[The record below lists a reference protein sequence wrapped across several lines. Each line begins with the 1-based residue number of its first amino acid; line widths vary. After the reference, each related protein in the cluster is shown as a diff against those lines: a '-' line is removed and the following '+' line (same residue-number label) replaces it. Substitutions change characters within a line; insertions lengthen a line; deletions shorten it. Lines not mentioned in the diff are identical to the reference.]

1 MTRRL
6 IALALAW
13 SLLAAPATA
22 HELVVTHVERDLA
35 RATERLARLTQPTP
49 ATMLSDVE
57 VHQHF
62 ERALSDH
69 LVGEH
74 TRAAERF
81 YALEP
86 YVRDAS
92 LRQEVQWYRAE
103 TLLAADLPNLA
114 EQALDSILA
123 DPTHPYHPR
132 ALEEA
137 MRLAGE
143 RRQPERLVRLAEA
156 APPQPGATQ
165 PQLSYTLGRA
175 WLQLGKHDHAVAA
188 LRAVPAEAPDYPRAR
203 YVLGAAH
210 TAAGRIREAEAAFGE
225 AMGPTAPPAVAAR
238 ARLALARLA
247 HHRGDL
253 DTAAWHYAALD
264 LRSGLL
270 AEALH
275 ELAWVYV
282 AADKPMA
289 AVATIDHFL
298 EAFPDHAAAGSLGAA
313 RGRLLHKAGEE
324 ERAEEAYAAVEAM
337 HLPLVDTL
345 DSATAEEAAHWILGA
360 TRVPDTVPAWAQQRL
375 ARPRAVRSSLDSR
388 SHLERTREALEQ
400 GQSLSDALAAV
411 DPAQEQD
418 HSDQRAVAAVLLEVA
433 RGLLSA
439 AEAHINAP
447 SAPHDARSH
456 RRHHEALEREL
467 QQTEAG
473 SHDLDAVR
481 ALLSHVEA
489 HRSAVRAAGVDEHH
503 DLATQRLD
511 ELVMALHDSRSS
523 AEAWLATPRAAPPPA
538 WRGELARCTEALH
551 EARLEAQ
558 RLDQVVDETLHDAVA
573 SAVHQAKNEADAQLE
588 AALAGLA
595 DVTWA
600 RLTATG
606 DARDTLIGERDEQVH
621 ALEALFEVASAR

>member
-6 IALALAW
+6 IAMALAW

-22 HELVVTHVERDLA
+22 HELVVTHVEHDLA
-35 RATERLARLTQPTP
+35 RATERLARLTEPTP

-103 TLLAADLPNLA
+103 TLLAAELPNLA
-114 EQALDSILA
+114 EQALDSVLA
-123 DPTHPYHPR
+123 DPSHPYHPR
-132 ALEEA
+132 ALDEA

-143 RRQPERLVRLAEA
+143 RRQPERLVRLAEVA
-156 APPQPGATQ
+156 SPEPGAT
-165 PQLSYTLGRA
+165 PPHLSYTLGRA
-175 WLQLGKHDHAVAA
+175 WLQLGKHEQAVAA
-188 LRAVPAEAPDYPRAR
+188 LRAVPADAPDYARAR
-203 YVLGAAH
+203 YVLGAAY
-210 TAAGRIREAEAAFGE
+210 TAAGRISEAEAAFGE
-225 AMGPTAPPAVAAR
+225 AMGTAAPAAVTAR

-264 LRSGLL
+264 LRSGVL

-298 EAFPDHAAAGSLGAA
+298 EAFPDHTSAGSLGAA

-324 ERAEEAYAAVEAM
+324 ELAEEAYAAVEAM

-345 DSATAEEAAHWILGA
+345 QRTSAQEAARWIVGA
-360 TRVPDTVPAWAQQRL
+360 TRAPDAVPNWARQRL
-375 ARPRAVRSSLDSR
+375 ARTPAVRSSLDSR
-388 SHLERTREALEQ
+388 SHLDHAREALQQ
-400 GQSLSDALAAV
+400 GQSLSDALKAV
-411 DPAQEQD
+411 DPAEEQAHAD
-418 HSDQRAVAAVLLEVA
+418 RRAVAAVLLEVT

-473 SHDLDAVR
+473 SQDLDALR
-481 ALLSHVEA
+481 ALLSHVED
-489 HRSAVRAAGVDEHH
+489 HRAAVRAACVDEHH

-511 ELVMALHDSRSS
+511 ELVEALHASRTS
-523 AEAWLATPRAAPPPA
+523 AEAWLAAPRQAAPPA
-538 WRGELARCTEALH
+538 WRAELARCNEALQA
-551 EARLEAQ
+551 ARLEAR
-558 RLDQVVDETLHDAVA
+558 RLDQVVDGTLSDAVA
-573 SAVHQAKNEADAQLE
+573 SAVHQAKHEADFQLE

-600 RLTATG
+600 RLTATS